1 MNIYNATYVALLAII
16 IVIIIF
22 LIPPNKYDSETG
34 EIIRENNFS
43 ISDIIG
49 FIIFLVLGFLSLYT
63 INCLH
68 SQHHF
73 SVNSGNTGNTR
84 NTGILGFGSTPS
96 LAQPDN
102 NCVYLAWFHAL
113 VLLVVAIITVAS
125 GYNAKFVNQESKNS
139 NSLFD
144 KLASK

>member
-22 LIPPNKYDSETG
+22 LIPPNKYDPDTG

-73 SVNSGNTGNTR
+73 SVNSGNTGN
-84 NTGILGFGSTPS
+84 NGILGFGSTPS
-96 LAQPDN
+96 LSQPDN

-125 GYNAKFVNQESKNS
+125 GYNAKFVNQESKKSTS
-139 NSLFD
+139 NWD